1 MSLVVA
7 TEPTSLVAVEDQC
20 ARIEAWAETCANVAE
35 LRDAMNKCSAIS
47 EYLRLTATE
56 GTARVETTKRRLEMR
71 VGLLLGPTRQGQKSD
86 DGPLHRDEEVAGM
99 HDSQASTFRAMAA
112 DPDTVEEVISAS
124 TDTAPPS
131 RRKVM
136 DAIKAKRK
144 PTEEDVLKKLSRA
157 AVAARVEKA
166 KQMAAEGY
174 TSRQIADAIEVTPG
188 SFPEFRK
195 RHGVDVP
202 ADAIV
207 GKTRLLD
214 ADRMV
219 AETVHTLEGAAMT
232 VGLIGDPR
240 EAGLNPARIEDWAT
254 SLRSSLTVLTQ
265 FSKQL
270 KETAQ

>member
-56 GTARVETTKRRLEMR
+56 GTARVETAKRRLEMR

-112 DPDTVEEVISAS
+112 DPETVEEVIAAS
-124 TDTAPPS
+124 SDTEPPS

-136 DAIKAKRK
+136 AAIKSKRK
-144 PTEEDVLKKLSRA
+144 PPNEGDVLKRLSRA
-157 AVAARVEKA
+157 ATDARVDKA
-166 KQMAAEGY
+166 KAMAAEGY
-174 TSRQIADAIEVTPG
+174 TSRQIADAIEGIEDFTG
-188 SFPEFRK
+188 FKK
-195 RHGVDVP
+195 RHGIDVP
-202 ADAIV
+202 ADAVV
-207 GKTRLLD
+207 GKTRHHD

-240 EAGLNPARIEDWAT
+240 TAGVNPDLIEDWAT
-254 SLRSSLTVLTQ
+254 SLRASLTVLTQ

-270 KETAQ
+270 KEIAQ